1 MFLAIGGCAVGRGR
15 KSRRASLPA
24 AKRFSIQHTSRCE
37 VFCMTA
43 FYLKLLITPA
53 LMLAISLAAR
63 RWGTGVAGLLS
74 GLPMTSALVM
84 LFLSLEQGT
93 VFASMA
99 VPGALAGLAAIQAT
113 YLFYFLVT
121 RRVSAVTGCVLAL
134 ALYGATA
141 FLMNLSG
148 SLALSIV
155 FTLLMVALIVLATS
169 KQTPPDAAP
178 YVALPRWV
186 IPMRM
191 LTATLLLLAITASA
205 TWLGPVVSGLLAP
218 IPVIAWPLAV
228 FVHVQGGRYELA
240 AIIRGNAIGAVG
252 VLSFYLT
259 LRYSLLQWGALV
271 SITAAVLLAVVVTA
285 VLARLLAK
293 R

>member
-1 MFLAIGGCAVGRGR
+1 
-15 KSRRASLPA
+15 
-24 AKRFSIQHTSRCE
+24 
-37 VFCMTA
+37 MTA

-93 VFASMA
+93 QFASMA

-113 YLFYFLVT
+113 YLFYFLIT
-121 RRVSAVTGCVLAL
+121 RHVSALTGCVLTL
-134 ALYGATA
+134 AVYGATA

-148 SLALSIV
+148 LLALSIIC
-155 FTLLMVALIVLATS
+155 TLLMVALIIVATS
-169 KQTPPDAAP
+169 KQAPPEVAS

-252 VLSFYLT
+252 VVSFYLT
-259 LRYSLLQWGALV
+259 LRYSILQWGALL
-271 SITAAVLLAVVVTA
+271 SIAAAVLLAVVVTA
-285 VLARLLAK
+285 GLARLLA
-293 R
+293 RR

>member
-1 MFLAIGGCAVGRGR
+1 
-15 KSRRASLPA
+15 
-24 AKRFSIQHTSRCE
+24 
-37 VFCMTA
+37 MTA
-43 FYLKLLITPA
+43 FYLKLLVTPA

-121 RRVSAVTGCVLAL
+121 RRVSALTGCVLAL
-134 ALYGATA
+134 AVYGATA
-141 FLMNLSG
+141 YVMSLLGM
-148 SLALSIV
+148 LALSIIA
-155 FTLLMVALIVLATS
+155 TLLLVTLIIAATS
-169 KQTPPDAAP
+169 KQTPPHLAA
-178 YVALPRWV
+178 YVPLPRWV

-205 TWLGPVVSGLLAP
+205 TWLGPVISGLLAP

-228 FVHVQGGRYELA
+228 FVHVQGGRHELA
-240 AIIRGNAIGAVG
+240 AVIRGNAIGAVG
-252 VLSFYLT
+252 VVSFYLT
-259 LRYSLLQWGALV
+259 LKYSILQWGALV
-271 SITAAVLLAVVVTA
+271 SITTAVLLAVVVTA
-285 VLARLLAK
+285 TLARMLAK

>member
-1 MFLAIGGCAVGRGR
+1 
-15 KSRRASLPA
+15 
-24 AKRFSIQHTSRCE
+24 
-37 VFCMTA
+37 MTV
-43 FYLKLLITPA
+43 FYLKLFITPA

-63 RWGTGVAGLLS
+63 RWGTSIGGLLS
-74 GLPMTSALVM
+74 GLPITSALVM

-121 RRVSAVTGCVLAL
+121 RSVSAVTGCIAAL
-134 ALYGATA
+134 AFYGATA
-141 FLMNLSG
+141 FLMSLAG
-148 SLALSIV
+148 LLALSIMA
-155 FTLLMVALIVLATS
+155 TLLLIVLIIVATS
-169 KQTPPDAAP
+169 KQMPPPAAP
-178 YVALPRWV
+178 YVPLPRWA

-228 FVHVQGGRYELA
+228 FAHVQSGRHELA

-252 VLSFYLT
+252 VVGFYLT
-259 LRYSLLQWGALV
+259 LRYSILQWGALLSV
-271 SITAAVLLAVVVTA
+271 TTAVMLAVLITA
-285 VLARLLAK
+285 VLARLMAK

>member
-1 MFLAIGGCAVGRGR
+1 
-15 KSRRASLPA
+15 
-24 AKRFSIQHTSRCE
+24 
-37 VFCMTA
+37 MTA

-93 VFASMA
+93 QFASMA

-121 RRVSAVTGCVLAL
+121 RRVSALTGCVLAL
-134 ALYGATA
+134 AVYGATA
-141 FLMNLSG
+141 FLMNLLG
-148 SLALSIV
+148 LLALSII
-155 FTLLMVALIVLATS
+155 FTLLMVALIIVATS
-169 KQTPPDAAP
+169 KQTPPDVAS

-252 VLSFYLT
+252 VVSFYLT
-259 LRYSLLQWGALV
+259 LRYSILQWGALL
-271 SITAAVLLAVVVTA
+271 SIAAAVLLAVVVTA
-285 VLARLLAK
+285 GLARLLA
-293 R
+293 RR

>member
-1 MFLAIGGCAVGRGR
+1 
-15 KSRRASLPA
+15 
-24 AKRFSIQHTSRCE
+24 
-37 VFCMTA
+37 MTA

-53 LMLAISLAAR
+53 LMLAISMAAR
-63 RWGTGVAGLLS
+63 RWGAGVAGLLS
-74 GLPMTSALVM
+74 GLPVTSALVM

-93 VFASMA
+93 EFASLA

-113 YLFYFLVT
+113 YLSYFLMT
-121 RRVSAVTGCVLAL
+121 RQVSALTGCVAAL
-134 ALYGATA
+134 AVYGAAA
-141 FLMNLSG
+141 FVVSHTGL
-148 SLALSIV
+148 LALSITA
-155 FTLLMVALIVLATS
+155 TLLLVVLILAVTS
-169 KQTPPDAAP
+169 KQTPPRAAS
-178 YVALPRWV
+178 YVALPRWA

-228 FVHVQGGRYELA
+228 FAHVQGGRHELA

-252 VLSFYLT
+252 VVGFYLT
-259 LRYSLLQWGALV
+259 LKYSIQQWGALLSV
-271 SITAAVLLAVVVTA
+271 TAAVLLAVVVTSA
-285 VLARLLAK
+285 LARVLAK

>member
-1 MFLAIGGCAVGRGR
+1 
-15 KSRRASLPA
+15 
-24 AKRFSIQHTSRCE
+24 
-37 VFCMTA
+37 MTA

-63 RWGTGVAGLLS
+63 RWGSSVAGLLS

-84 LFLSLEQGT
+84 LFLSLEQGSA
-93 VFASMA
+93 FAAMA

-121 RRVSAVTGCVLAL
+121 RRVSALTGCVMAL
-134 ALYGATA
+134 AVYGATA
-141 FLMNLSG
+141 YLMSLLG
-148 SLALSIV
+148 MLALSIV
-155 FTLLMVALIVLATS
+155 ATLLLVTLIIVATS
-169 KQTPPDAAP
+169 QQTPPQVAA

-186 IPMRM
+186 IPLRM

-240 AIIRGNAIGAVG
+240 AVIRGNAIGAVG
-252 VLSFYLT
+252 VVSFYLT
-259 LRYSLLQWGALV
+259 LKYSILPWGALL
-271 SITAAVLLAVVVTA
+271 SIASAVLLAVVVTA
-285 VLARLLAK
+285 VLARLLTK

>member
-1 MFLAIGGCAVGRGR
+1 
-15 KSRRASLPA
+15 
-24 AKRFSIQHTSRCE
+24 
-37 VFCMTA
+37 MTA
-43 FYLKLLITPA
+43 FYLKLLVTPA

-93 VFASMA
+93 AFASMA

-121 RRVSAVTGCVLAL
+121 RRVSALTGCVLAL
-134 ALYGATA
+134 AVYGATA
-141 FLMNLSG
+141 YVMSLLAM
-148 SLALSIV
+148 LALSIIA
-155 FTLLMVALIVLATS
+155 TLVLVTLIIVATS
-169 KQTPPDAAP
+169 KQTPPHVAA
-178 YVALPRWV
+178 YVPLPRWV

-228 FVHVQGGRYELA
+228 FVHVQGGRHELA
-240 AIIRGNAIGAVG
+240 AVIRGNAIGAVG
-252 VLSFYLT
+252 VVSFYLT
-259 LRYSLLQWGALV
+259 LKYSILQWGALV
-271 SITAAVLLAVVVTA
+271 SITTAVLLAVVVTT
-285 VLARLLAK
+285 VLARLLAT

>member
-1 MFLAIGGCAVGRGR
+1 
-15 KSRRASLPA
+15 
-24 AKRFSIQHTSRCE
+24 
-37 VFCMTA
+37 MTA

-63 RWGTGVAGLLS
+63 RWGSAVAGLLS
-74 GLPMTSALVM
+74 GLPVTSALVM

-93 VFASMA
+93 VFAAMA
-99 VPGALAGLAAIQAT
+99 VPGALAGVAAIQAT
-113 YLFYFLVT
+113 YLFYFLIT
-121 RRVSAVTGCVLAL
+121 RHVAAMTGCVAAL
-134 ALYGATA
+134 AVYGAAA
-141 FLMNLSG
+141 FVMSYLGL
-148 SLALSIV
+148 LALSMTA
-155 FTLLMVALIVLATS
+155 TLLLVVLIIAATAP
-169 KQTPPDAAP
+169 QTPPQAAA
-178 YVALPRWV
+178 YVALPRWA

-228 FVHVQGGRYELA
+228 FAHVQGGRHELA

-252 VLSFYLT
+252 VVGFYLT
-259 LRYSLLQWGALV
+259 LNYSIQQWGALLSV
-271 SITAAVLLAVVVTA
+271 ATAVLLAVGVTTL
-285 VLARLLAK
+285 LARLLAK

>member
-1 MFLAIGGCAVGRGR
+1 
-15 KSRRASLPA
+15 
-24 AKRFSIQHTSRCE
+24 
-37 VFCMTA
+37 MTA

-63 RWGTGVAGLLS
+63 RWGTAVGGLLS
-74 GLPMTSALVM
+74 GLPITSALVM
-84 LFLSLEQGT
+84 LFLSLEQGSA
-93 VFASMA
+93 FALMA

-113 YLFYFLVT
+113 YLFYWWVT
-121 RRVSAVTGCVLAL
+121 RHVSAVTGCLAALLVYAAVAWLMSRLGVLAVSVIV
-134 ALYGATA
+134 ALLLVG
-141 FLMNLSG
+141 LI
-148 SLALSIV
+148 IV
-155 FTLLMVALIVLATS
+155 FTSRQARA
-169 KQTPPDAAP
+169 QAAA
-178 YVALPRWV
+178 YVPVPRWV

-228 FVHVQGGRYELA
+228 FAHVQGGRGELT

-252 VLSFYLT
+252 VVGFYLT
-259 LRYSLLQWGALV
+259 LQHCIVQWGAVL
-271 SITAAVLLAVVVTA
+271 SIAAAVVLAVVATA
-285 VLARLLAK
+285 VLARVLAT

>member
-1 MFLAIGGCAVGRGR
+1 
-15 KSRRASLPA
+15 
-24 AKRFSIQHTSRCE
+24 
-37 VFCMTA
+37 MTA
-43 FYLKLLITPA
+43 FYLKLLVTPA

-93 VFASMA
+93 AFASMA

-121 RRVSAVTGCVLAL
+121 RRVSALTGCVLAL
-134 ALYGATA
+134 AVYGATA
-141 FLMNLSG
+141 YVMSLLAM
-148 SLALSIV
+148 LALSIIA
-155 FTLLMVALIVLATS
+155 TLVLVTLIIVATS
-169 KQTPPDAAP
+169 KQTPPHVAA
-178 YVALPRWV
+178 YVPLPRWV

-228 FVHVQGGRYELA
+228 FVHVQGGRHELA
-240 AIIRGNAIGAVG
+240 AVIRGNAIGAVG
-252 VLSFYLT
+252 VVSFYLT
-259 LRYSLLQWGALV
+259 LKYSILQWGALV
-271 SITAAVLLAVVVTA
+271 SITTAVLLAVVVTA
-285 VLARLLAK
+285 VLARLLAT

>member
-1 MFLAIGGCAVGRGR
+1 
-15 KSRRASLPA
+15 
-24 AKRFSIQHTSRCE
+24 
-37 VFCMTA
+37 MTA

-93 VFASMA
+93 TFAAMA

-121 RRVSAVTGCVLAL
+121 QRVSALTGCVLAL
-134 ALYGATA
+134 AVYGATA
-141 FLMNLSG
+141 FLMSLSQG
-148 SLALSIV
+148 LALSIIV
-155 FTLLMVALIVLATS
+155 TLLLVTLIVIATS
-169 KQTPPDAAP
+169 QQMPLHVAA

-228 FVHVQGGRYELA
+228 FVHVQGGRHELA
-240 AIIRGNAIGAVG
+240 AVVRGNAIGAVG
-252 VLSFYLT
+252 VVSFYLA
-259 LRYSLLQWGALV
+259 LKYSILQWGALV
-271 SITAAVLLAVVVTA
+271 SIATAVLLAVVVTA

>member
-1 MFLAIGGCAVGRGR
+1 
-15 KSRRASLPA
+15 
-24 AKRFSIQHTSRCE
+24 
-37 VFCMTA
+37 MTA
-43 FYLKLLITPA
+43 FYLKLLVTPV

-84 LFLSLEQGT
+84 LFLSLEQGAA
-93 VFASMA
+93 FASMA

-121 RRVSAVTGCVLAL
+121 RRVSALTGCVLAL
-134 ALYGATA
+134 AVYGATA
-141 FLMNLSG
+141 YVMSLLAM
-148 SLALSIV
+148 LALSIIA
-155 FTLLMVALIVLATS
+155 TLVLVSLIIVATS
-169 KQTPPDAAP
+169 KQTPPHVAA
-178 YVALPRWV
+178 YVPLPRWV

-228 FVHVQGGRYELA
+228 FVHVQGGRHELA
-240 AIIRGNAIGAVG
+240 AVIRGNAIGAVG
-252 VLSFYLT
+252 VVSFYLT
-259 LRYSLLQWGALV
+259 LKCSILQWGALV
-271 SITAAVLLAVVVTA
+271 SITTAVLLAVVVTA
-285 VLARLLAK
+285 VLARLLAT